1 MFKVLVEEGN
11 IDAGTLTALMKER
24 HALAEYYRNTVP
36 LIAYSDIL
44 IKYCAILSV
53 FSGPSSLPSMGNVG
67 TYIAE
72 LTGAKAANL
81 ASKISVTFAEL
92 QPGQWLMR
100 AGKLFM
106 QGALI
111 DATIQTGVNMI
122 IADDFE
128 TAIGEID
135 FADVAIT
142 GAINVVTGGGA
153 SIRKLFGAETRIAV
167 IKGTTVV
174 TLELAAASI
183 DWKPFNGSEQYVSL
197 FGGDKDMQKFFC
209 DFVLGISGNVLP
221 DEMLDVF
228 KKWSKADFDV
238 RWYST
243 FTAEEKTKV
252 RKIYDIVHSSAFKEA
267 LETNITFVKIFLQ
280 NVINQ
285 NDVVI
290 KTIEVKE
297 FEYLPEE
304 YIMPA
309 DNTKVVIPGTNG
321 Y

>member
-1 MFKVLVEEGN
+1 M
-11 IDAGTLTALMKER
+11 
-24 HALAEYYRNTVP
+24 
-36 LIAYSDIL
+36 
-44 IKYCAILSV
+44 KYCVVLSV
-53 FSGPSSLPSMGNVG
+53 FSGPSSLPSMGKVG
-67 TYIAE
+67 TYVAE

-100 AGKLFM
+100 TGKLFM
-106 QGALI
+106 QGAII
-111 DATIQTGVNMI
+111 DASIQAAVNMV

-142 GAINVVTGGGA
+142 GAINVVTGGSA
-153 SIRKLFGAETRIAV
+153 FLRKLFGTGTRIAV
-167 IKGTTVV
+167 IKGTTVI
-174 TLELAAASI
+174 TLELTAASI
-183 DWKPFNGSEQYVSL
+183 DWKPFNGSEQYISL
-197 FGGDKDMQKFFC
+197 FSGDKDTQKFFC

-228 KKWSKADFDV
+228 KRWSKADFDV

-243 FTAEEKTKV
+243 LTTAEKSKV
-252 RKIYDIVHSSAFKEA
+252 RKIYDIVHSSAFKGA
-267 LETNITFVKIFLQ
+267 LETNGAFVKTFLQ

-285 NDVVI
+285 NEVAI

-304 YIMPA
+304 YIMPV
-309 DNTKVVIPGTNG
+309 DNTNVVIPGING